1 MESKKYGIAPADY
14 KAVCEETFRTATLQG
29 IKVTQAARKYKDVII
44 LVSGVEIEPDQVV
57 HLVKNY
63 LGKRPAYRA
72 KLEKKYGIRYG
83 WRTKTDK
90 PKVRE
95 TDVPDMIAP
104 EKRFEPVVMAEPVGA
119 QISFIPPETNH
130 AATHRKISN
139 LFYDLSRAFNEL
151 SK

>member
-14 KAVCEETFRTATLQG
+14 KAVCEATFQIAARLK
-29 IKVTQAARKYKDVII
+29 IKVTQATKQFPSLII
-44 LVSGVEIEPDQVV
+44 NNTGVEIKADQVV

-83 WRTKTDK
+83 WRTKADK

-95 TDVPDMIAP
+95 TDK
-104 EKRFEPVVMAEPVGA
+104 EYKPVLMAEPVGA

-130 AATHRKISN
+130 AATYRKISN